1 MGVYDRDYYRDDA
14 PPERTGL
21 FGGHSA
27 TVVLIALN
35 VAVFLLWLMANASSS
50 RWFFEFMAAN
60 FMISVEALTGFRAWT
75 LVTYAFSHIDIWHIL
90 FNMLFLWVFG
100 RLVEE
105 RYGPRNLTFL
115 YLVAG
120 IAAAVL
126 YLAVEVGRQVDIPM
140 LGASGSVMGLTVVAA
155 FLHPNL
161 PLYIWGILPI
171 KLKWLAILFI
181 VIDVAGM
188 ANQGGD
194 PVAHSAHLGGALM
207 GFLFYKFDLRIFDRP
222 ERTDF
227 LQRLRDLFR
236 RRPVLRVVPRPVRR
250 EGSAVT
256 SPKPDSDT
264 TERVD
269 ALLAKIHR
277 EGMGA
282 LSEEEKQ
289 FLETASQKYRK

>member
-1 MGVYDRDYYRDDA
+1 MGVYDRDYYRDDT
-14 PPERTGL
+14 PPESSGL

-35 VAVFLLWLMANASSS
+35 VVVFLLWLVASASTS
-50 RWFFEFMAAN
+50 RGFFEFMTAN
-60 FMISVEALTGFRAWT
+60 FMVSVETLAGFRAWA
-75 LVTYAFSHIDIWHIL
+75 LVTYAFSHIDVLHIF

-120 IAAAVL
+120 IAAAAL
-126 YLAVEVGRQVDIPM
+126 YLLVEVSRQVDIPM
-140 LGASGSVMGLTVVAA
+140 LGASGSVMGFTVVAA

-161 PLYIWGILPI
+161 PIYIWGILPI

-207 GFLFYKFDLRIFDRP
+207 GLLFYKFDLRLFDRP
-222 ERTDF
+222 GKTDF
-227 LQRLRDLFR
+227 LQRLRSLFR
-236 RRPVLRVVPRPVRR
+236 RKPVLRVVPRPVRR
-250 EGSAVT
+250 EGSAVMT
-256 SPKPDSDT
+256 PTPDTDT

-269 ALLAKIHR
+269 ELLAKIHR